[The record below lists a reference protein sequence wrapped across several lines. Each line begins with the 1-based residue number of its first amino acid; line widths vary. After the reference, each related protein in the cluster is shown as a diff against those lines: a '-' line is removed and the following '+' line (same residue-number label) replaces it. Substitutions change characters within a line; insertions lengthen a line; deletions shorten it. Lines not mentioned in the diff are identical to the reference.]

1 VPSGAH
7 GNGSWLIGCRPPVR
21 WMGIFEQIDAGEV
34 PLGGDDGLLKGL
46 LRAALERGGEVELTD
61 HVG

>member
-1 VPSGAH
+1 
-7 GNGSWLIGCRPPVR
+7 
-21 WMGIFEQIDAGEV
+21 MGIFEQIDAGEV